1 MSYTNVYPSR
11 INWENEP
18 SIASPINATNLNKM
32 DYALY
37 QMDQTLETWDVTK
50 ANQSDLLLSV
60 KSIDY
65 DTSTGVFVFTWQNG
79 TTKTVDLNI
88 EKIPVSFSMSPQ
100 GVITM
105 TTSDGTTYTAD
116 VGALIKTYTF
126 TDSSEIDFT
135 VTTDSSGNK
144 TVTASIVA
152 GSITGSKLEPNYLAN
167 CQSAANSASGS
178 ATAADGSAEDSEAW
192 AVGTRDGVPVPSTD
206 PAYQNNSKYWATQG
220 GANSLAGLSDT
231 DINSPT
237 DGQGLV
243 YDYATS
249 KWKNGNVSS
258 GSTITVFTN
267 ESSLY
272 GRTVTLTIGQ
282 QTKTET
288 FSNVG
293 VAVFKGI
300 VSTGT
305 FTITST
311 TSGGD
316 TATTTLNVPYFGNY
330 TKQLTLFSATVTV
343 TFPYSL
349 GATCTLSD
357 GTTTLS
363 ANTSPMA
370 FDVPNSGTWTAT
382 VTLDGQ
388 TKTDSVTITTDGQT
402 ESMSFSYGTINLTY
416 DNEFRGMSISC
427 ASGGTTI
434 TKTAPISGNSM
445 AFYPPSTG
453 TWTIS
458 STYSGVSYSTSVTVS
473 SLSTAVTAQLQML
486 PDGSTVTPTDDIQIW
501 LNCAG
506 IYDKNYT
513 TLSEVLADTTTFDAL
528 LRDSNACNYM
538 ARSTT
543 WAVAEGLVPEMTS
556 ATTPSGTV
564 ISSGDYSVTYAAWK
578 AFDRNDSTNWA
589 STSPAVANTTYVG
602 YKFTSA
608 VKIQC
613 LKIKQNATNY
623 FKKYKV
629 QGSNDG
635 FSSDV
640 HDLTDTITE
649 TSAGNTSVILIP
661 YTANYSDYRLLCV
674 EPSVANDNVAIYTIQ
689 FYTDADIT
697 TDADAMTRIGK
708 YDYCADK
715 LSSNSTWAQAIGN
728 SAYMESVWNVCVP
741 KMTSNTAPSG
751 VASASY
757 VENTR
762 YAYHA
767 FDGSTSTAWSSY
779 GGSLPAYVQYTFTSA
794 VKVYKATIMS
804 NNQSTF
810 YLKDFTIYGSNDS
823 GSTKNTLET
832 VSGHSSTG
840 GSDSYTFTNNN
851 SYTTYGVNVTASNK
865 DNCGFI
871 QELQFYGRKSA
882 QTDIVHTA
890 PYADVYYM
898 NGGTQTVL
906 CTADGNGIGSVD
918 WSDLDA
924 GTYTLYSTVAKNP
937 SDLTAD
943 YSKSVKITNT
953 AIGGTTE
960 VWLMPDGALYWYG
973 CKVNIE
979 SCNPTNGWTSAYTSN
994 EPTWNTNYATINGV
1008 QNKYS
1013 AIGNATAI
1021 SPTKVHVIME
1031 STRWYGNDYGLRV
1044 GENTSKNAGFG
1055 QIISQNN
1062 INNLEYYSANT
1073 TAPYLYVYGQ
1083 DYRTGNVYAFWY
1095 E

>member
-382 VTLDGQ
+382 CTLDGQ
-388 TKTDSVTITTDGQT
+388 AKTDSATITTDGQT
-402 ESMSFSYGTINLTY
+402 ESLTFSYGTINLTY
-416 DNEFRGMSISC
+416 DNEFRGLSITCTDSN
-427 ASGGTTI
+427 STI

-445 AFYPPSTG
+445 SFYPPNTG

-458 STYSGVSYSTSVTVS
+458 GTYSGTPYSTTATVS
-473 SLSTAVTAQLQML
+473 SLSTAVSAQLITL
-486 PDGSTVTPTDDIQIW
+486 PNGSTVTPTDDIQKW

-506 IYDKNYT
+506 IFDKT
-513 TLSEVLADTTTFDAL
+513 TYSSLSDILSDSVTFNAL
-528 LRDSNACNYM
+528 LGDSNANAYL

-543 WAVAEGLVPEMTS
+543 F
-556 ATTPSGTV
+556 ATTLCASQYAMNLIGQYDVCCDALLGNSTWLSA
-564 ISSGDYSVTYAAWK
+564 IASSS
-578 AFDRNDSTNWA
+578 
-589 STSPAVANTTYVG
+589 
-602 YKFTSA
+602 
-608 VKIQC
+608 
-613 LKIKQNATNY
+613 
-623 FKKYKV
+623 
-629 QGSNDG
+629 
-635 FSSDV
+635 
-640 HDLTDTITE
+640 
-649 TSAGNTSVILIP
+649 
-661 YTANYSDYRLLCV
+661 YSDYVLN
-674 EPSVANDNVAIYTIQ
+674 AT
-689 FYTDADIT
+689 
-697 TDADAMTRIGK
+697 
-708 YDYCADK
+708 
-715 LSSNSTWAQAIGN
+715 
-728 SAYMESVWNVCVP
+728 VP

-751 VASASY
+751 TCFASNES
-757 VENTR
+757 NP
-762 YAYHA
+762 AYYA
-767 FDGSTSTAWSSY
+767 FDGDNSTYWSATDAVD
-779 GGSLPAYVQYTFTSA
+779 GSIGYQFPSA
-794 VKVYKATIMS
+794 VCIRRAKFRALYGTR
-804 NNQSTF
+804 Q
-810 YLKDFTIYGSNDS
+810 FTVAYSDDGTTYQTCS
-823 GSTKNTLET
+823 ET
-832 VSGHSSTG
+832 VTATSGET
-840 GSDSYTFTNNN
+840 DYYVN
-851 SYTTYGVNVTASNK
+851 TTETSPHQYWRLNVHHTQGAS
-865 DNCGFI
+865 GFFV
-871 QELQFYGRKSA
+871 QTVQFYGHKDSGEYIHGA
-882 QTDIVHTA
+882 NNETA
-890 PYADVYYM
+890 YYLD
-898 NGGTQTVL
+898 GATQVPVSNPST
-906 CTADGNGIGSVD
+906 
-918 WSDLDA
+918 LDA
-924 GTYTLYSTVAKNP
+924 GTYTFGSTVAKNP
-937 SDLTAD
+937 DSLATDYTKSIRITPNTVEVVLRPDIVLYWWGYMSSECEEMSTANGWTAD
-943 YSKSVKITNT
+943 SGYTWKTPTYNTNSITITGTASNTCGIAKKTALSSGSTLKAIVTPKAISSFCGWITSVGQKNISSGVAVSNTFTGTVNTTMLVNSTNT
-953 AIGGTTE
+953 ANYYPILYTRHTRSF
-960 VWLMPDGALYWYG
+960 DAHAL
-973 CKVNIE
+973 
-979 SCNPTNGWTSAYTSN
+979 
-994 EPTWNTNYATINGV
+994 
-1008 QNKYS
+1008 
-1013 AIGNATAI
+1013 
-1021 SPTKVHVIME
+1021 
-1031 STRWYGNDYGLRV
+1031 
-1044 GENTSKNAGFG
+1044 
-1055 QIISQNN
+1055 
-1062 INNLEYYSANT
+1062 
-1073 TAPYLYVYGQ
+1073 
-1083 DYRTGNVYAFWY
+1083 WY